1 MPVTTDTTNH
11 ANGHRGR
18 WLNSCV
24 RLQYQRVRI
33 CGNPSCRGQ
42 TVPQLESLEMIWDHA
57 PHNAFTDL
65 IRFQDRWWC
74 VFREA
79 AGHDAPGG
87 IVRLL
92 TSETGSMWESA
103 ARVEERGIDLRDPKL
118 SVMPDGRLM
127 LVMGG
132 CVYDDVGEYLTRAP
146 RVSFSGDGFK
156 WSAPR
161 RVLAED
167 HWLWRATWHGDRV
180 YSLSKLGE
188 GKEPRH
194 GFLYSSTDGIEWDW
208 ITEFKLPGVSETT
221 LRFQED
227 GEMVALIRPGYIGS
241 SRPPYREWSFCETA
255 DRIGGPNFIML
266 PDGSLWGSGRLFTDE
281 GARTVLARMTTSTYE
296 PVLTLPSGGDT
307 SYAGMVWHDDLLWMS
322 YYSSHEEGTN
332 VYLARVRL

>member
-1 MPVTTDTTNH
+1 M
-11 ANGHRGR
+11 
-18 WLNSCV
+18 
-24 RLQYQRVRI
+24 
-33 CGNPSCRGQ
+33 
-42 TVPQLESLEMIWDHA
+42 PQLESVKRIWGYA

-65 IRFQDRWWC
+65 IRFQYRWWC

-79 AGHDAPGG
+79 VGHDSPGG
-87 IVRLL
+87 IVRVL
-92 TSETGSMWESA
+92 TSGAGAVWESA
-103 ARVEERGIDLRDPKL
+103 ATVVEGDIDLRDPKL

-127 LVMGG
+127 LLMGG
-132 CVYDDVGEYLTRAP
+132 SVYDDCGEYLTRAP
-146 RVSFSGDGFK
+146 RVSFSKNGFK

-167 HWLWRATWHGDRV
+167 HWLWRATWHGDTA

-188 GKEPRH
+188 GEEPRR

-221 LRFQED
+221 LRFLPD
-227 GEMVALIRPGYIGS
+227 GEMVALVRPGYIGK

-255 DRIGGPNFIML
+255 DRIGGPNFIRL
-266 PDGSLWGSGRLFTDE
+266 PDGSLWGSGRLFTAD
-281 GARTVLARMTTSTYE
+281 GPRTVLARMTTSSYE

-322 YYSSHEEGTN
+322 YYSSHEDGTG
-332 VYLARVRL
+332 VYLAKVRL